1 MYLQSY
7 KLVCIVLGKTNF
19 AEICQMGKYIK
30 NKKNNKN
37 KNK

>member
-19 AEICQMGKYIK
+19 AEICQMGKYIY
-30 NKKNNKN
+30 KKKKN